1 MTCVLGYSNQIDIS
15 ALSGGSWNTNYPLA
29 NLQNRYLWQKARSN
43 NALAGST
50 VLDIALVSVQKIGV
64 IALSRHNF
72 SDIAT
77 VRIQASSSATMSPL
91 LYDSG
96 AETIY
101 SGTDYAKS
109 FPSIEARYWRISIVD
124 TANVNGFIEF
134 GRVFIG
140 WRFSPTNNID
150 WNASF
155 AVESTTNVVQA
166 LAGPEYFDERPNRRV
181 WQGKWSWLDDYEA
194 YRVMLTIQRSQDIS
208 REVYLIE
215 DDTDVSYRD
224 LRSFLG
230 RFKQLSAIEWPY
242 VSQHSV
248 GVEIS
253 EVL

>member
-1 MTCVLGYSNQIDIS
+1 MTCVLGYANQIDNS
-15 ALSGGSWNTNYPLA
+15 TLSGGSWNASYPLT
-29 NLQNRYLWQKARSN
+29 NLKNRYLWQKARTN
-43 NALAGST
+43 NALASSS
-50 VLDIALVSVQKIGV
+50 VLNLDLGGLQRIGV
-64 IALSRHNF
+64 VALCKHNF

-96 AETIY
+96 ADLIY
-101 SGTDYAKS
+101 PGLDYAKTFS
-109 FPSIEARYWRISIVD
+109 RVEARYWRISIID
-124 TANVNGFIEF
+124 TTNVNGFIEF

-150 WNASF
+150 WSASF
-155 AVESTTNVVQA
+155 AVESTTNVVQS

-181 WQGKWSWLDDYEA
+181 WQGKWSWLDDYDA

-208 REVYLIE
+208 REVFLIE
-215 DDTDVSYRD
+215 DDSDTVFRD
-224 LRSFLG
+224 LRWFLG

-242 VSQHSV
+242 VNQHAV